1 MTIDAGKLSPIVDDD
16 PLLSNVWKGKI
27 EPNKGVT
34 SGSSFGFGGGATG
47 GGDDG
52 GGDKPPSGNRP
63 SLSDI
68 VKPIKL
74 ETYYDASGMQ
84 MAKATIRIYNSS
96 EKDLQKFAVLM
107 TLSDKQGGVA

>member
-1 MTIDAGKLSPIVDDD
+1 MTIDAGKLSPILDDD
-16 PLLSNVWKGKI
+16 SSLSNVWKGKI
-27 EPNKGVT
+27 E
-34 SGSSFGFGGGATG
+34 SSELASLGSSFGSSSGSGTDGGN
-47 GGDDG
+47 GGDN
-52 GGDKPPSGNRP
+52 PSTGARP

-96 EKDLQKFAVLM
+96 GEDLEKFAVLM
-107 TLSDKQGGVA
+107 TLSDKQGGTA

>member
-16 PLLSNVWKGKI
+16 PLLSPVWKGKI
-27 EPNKGVT
+27 DPAQAVKNSSSFGSSGGT
-34 SGSSFGFGGGATG
+34 SGSDGS
-47 GGDDG
+47 DDP
-52 GGDKPPSGNRP
+52 KPPSGNRP

-96 EKDLQKFAVLM
+96 GEDLEKFAVLL
-107 TLSDKQGGVA
+107 TLSDKQGGAA

>member
-1 MTIDAGKLSPIVDDD
+1 MTVDAGKLSPIIDDD
-16 PLLSNVWKGKI
+16 SLLSPVWKGKI
-27 EPNKGVT
+27 DPLQAAKNST
-34 SGSSFGFGGGATG
+34 SFGFGGGSTGTG
-47 GGDDG
+47 GSDDP
-52 GGDKPPSGNRP
+52 KPPIGARP

-96 EKDLQKFAVLM
+96 GEDLQKFAVLL
-107 TLSDKQGGVA
+107 TLSDKQGGIA